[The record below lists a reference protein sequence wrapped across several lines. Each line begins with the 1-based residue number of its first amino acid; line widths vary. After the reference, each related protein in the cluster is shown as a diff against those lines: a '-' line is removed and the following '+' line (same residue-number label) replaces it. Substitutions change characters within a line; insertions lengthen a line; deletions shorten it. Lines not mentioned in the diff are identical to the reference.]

1 MSKVIEMNSAI
12 EAYLASGKKITIL
25 PPSRVKKSLKFPP
38 QGHKFSQYN
47 IGKKKMIARSEAAK
61 KAA

>member
-38 QGHKFSQYN
+38 QGHKFKQYN
-47 IGKKKMIARSEAAK
+47 IGKKKMIA
-61 KAA
+61 

>member
-25 PPSRVKKSLKFPP
+25 PPFASKEVFEISSSRAQIYPIQHWEKEDDC
-38 QGHKFSQYN
+38 SQ
-47 IGKKKMIARSEAAK
+47 
-61 KAA
+61 